1 MGWDPSGVYSVSSG
15 NGALAVNIFC
25 CVCGVCIVYELFGMD
40 VRQVHSVCSVYE
52 AFGPVIFV
60 AFRVFV
66 AFMGHWG
73 WTLVAFTELDVFRV
87 VGLVV
92 SGV

>member
-1 MGWDPSGVYSVSSG
+1 
-15 NGALAVNIFC
+15 
-25 CVCGVCIVYELFGMD
+25 MD
-40 VRQVHSVCSVYE
+40 VRLVHSICSVYE

-73 WTLVAFTELDVFRV
+73 WTLVAFKELEVFRV

-92 SGV
+92 GGVCIYGIYGALALYVWHLGLV

>member
-1 MGWDPSGVYSVSSG
+1 
-15 NGALAVNIFC
+15 
-25 CVCGVCIVYELFGMD
+25 MD
-40 VRQVHSVCSVYE
+40 VHLVHSVCSVYE

-73 WTLVAFTELDVFRV
+73 WALVAFTELVVFRG
-87 VGLVV
+87 VGLDVG
-92 SGV
+92 GVGQHLWHLWGVALYVWHLGLV

>member
-1 MGWDPSGVYSVSSG
+1 
-15 NGALAVNIFC
+15 
-25 CVCGVCIVYELFGMD
+25 MD

-73 WTLVAFTELDVFRV
+73 WTLVAFTELEVFRG

-92 SGV
+92 GGV

>member
-25 CVCGVCIVYELFGMD
+25 GVYGVCIVYELFGMN
-40 VRQVHSVCSVYE
+40 VRQVHSVCSIYE
-52 AFGPVIFV
+52 AFGPVIFE
-60 AFRVFV
+60 AFRVFI

-73 WTLVAFTELDVFRV
+73 WTLVAFTELEVFRG

-92 SGV
+92 GGV

>member
-1 MGWDPSGVYSVSSG
+1 
-15 NGALAVNIFC
+15 
-25 CVCGVCIVYELFGMD
+25 MD
-40 VRQVHSVCSVYE
+40 VRLVHSICIVYE

-60 AFRVFV
+60 AFRVLV

-73 WTLVAFTELDVFRV
+73 WTLVAFKELEVFRV

-92 SGV
+92 GGV

>member
-1 MGWDPSGVYSVSSG
+1 
-15 NGALAVNIFC
+15 
-25 CVCGVCIVYELFGMD
+25 MD
-40 VRQVHSVCSVYE
+40 VRLVHSICSVYE

-73 WTLVAFTELDVFRV
+73 WTLVAFKELEVFRV
-87 VGLVV
+87 VALVV
-92 SGV
+92 RGV

>member
-1 MGWDPSGVYSVSSG
+1 
-15 NGALAVNIFC
+15 
-25 CVCGVCIVYELFGMD
+25 MD

-66 AFMGHWG
+66 AFKGHWG
-73 WTLVAFTELDVFRV
+73 WTLVAFTELVVFRG

-92 SGV
+92 GGV

>member
-1 MGWDPSGVYSVSSG
+1 
-15 NGALAVNIFC
+15 
-25 CVCGVCIVYELFGMD
+25 MD
-40 VRQVHSVCSVYE
+40 VPQVHSVCNVYE

-73 WTLVAFTELDVFRV
+73 WTLVVFTELDVFRV

-92 SGV
+92 GGV

>member
-1 MGWDPSGVYSVSSG
+1 
-15 NGALAVNIFC
+15 
-25 CVCGVCIVYELFGMD
+25 MD
-40 VRQVHSVCSVYE
+40 VRQVHSVCNVYE

-73 WTLVAFTELDVFRV
+73 WTLVAFTELEVFRV

-92 SGV
+92 GGV

>member
-1 MGWDPSGVYSVSSG
+1 
-15 NGALAVNIFC
+15 
-25 CVCGVCIVYELFGMD
+25 MD

-73 WTLVAFTELDVFRV
+73 WSLVAFDSIYGIYGALALYVWHLGV
-87 VGLVV
+87 V
-92 SGV
+92 

>member
-1 MGWDPSGVYSVSSG
+1 
-15 NGALAVNIFC
+15 
-25 CVCGVCIVYELFGMD
+25 MD
-40 VRQVHSVCSVYE
+40 VRLVLSICSVYE

-73 WTLVAFTELDVFRV
+73 WTLVAFKELEVFRV

-92 SGV
+92 GGV